1 MMRAATVDDLRALQ
15 ALYHQLHPEDPVV
28 ELGSVFATIQ
38 AQPGLDVLV
47 LEDEGRV
54 VATAYLNVIPNL
66 TRSLRPYAIVENVV
80 VDEGRR
86 RRGLG
91 TQLLQATLERAW
103 MLGCYKAMLQTGSQ
117 RESTHAF
124 YRAAG
129 FAADDK
135 TAFVARPSR

>member
-80 VDEGRR
+80 TD
-86 RRGLG
+86 
-91 TQLLQATLERAW
+91 
-103 MLGCYKAMLQTGSQ
+103 GSPAKI
-117 RESTHAF
+117 SAVPF
-124 YRAAG
+124 
-129 FAADDK
+129 
-135 TAFVARPSR
+135 P